1 MECLEKPI
9 WNKYTK
15 EELEQISIPKPME
28 EVRKQVL
35 HNWDAIAK
43 PIDGLGSF
51 ETLTA
56 QIGAITGEEK
66 IDISKKAVLILCA
79 DNGIVEENISQ
90 SGQEVTAAVARSIAG
105 RHSSVCQMAAGADII
120 PVDIGIQNRE
130 EIHGVLNKKIR
141 CGTRNFLKEPAMT
154 QEETVRAMAV
164 GMELVRTLKEEGY
177 RILATGE
184 MGIGNT
190 TTSSAMAAALLKC
203 EVPLVTGKGA
213 GLSEKGLLHKQ
224 EVIGQAIR
232 KYDLYEKDA
241 FTILETVGGLD
252 IAGLVGLCI
261 GGAIYRIP
269 IVLDGVISLVAAL
282 TAEKIAPGTKEYLL
296 ASHQGKEPAAKRL
309 LKALNKEAV
318 LDARMALGEGTGAV
332 MMFPLLDMALR
343 VYHAETTFLDI
354 QVEQYQRFDKL

>member
-1 MECLEKPI
+1 MILEETLEKI
-9 WNKYTK
+9 K
-15 EELEQISIPKPME
+15 KPSQEAME
-28 EVRKQVL
+28 RCRQ
-35 HNWDAIAK
+35 HWDSIAK
-43 PIDGLGSF
+43 PLHSLGKL
-51 ETLTA
+51 EDALVRIA
-56 QIGAITGEEK
+56 GMTGNER
-66 IDISKKAVLILCA
+66 IHLDKKALVVMCA
-79 DNGIVEENISQ
+79 DNGVVEEGVTQ
-90 SGQEVTAAVARSIAG
+90 SGQEVTAIVSENMLSGKATSSIMCRST
-105 RHSSVCQMAAGADII
+105 GADIF
-120 PVDIGIQNRE
+120 PVDIGIARDTSLRNE
-130 EIHGVLNKKIR
+130 KVAY
-141 CGTRNFLKEPAMT
+141 GTKNMAKGPAMT
-154 QEETVRAMAV
+154 RQEAVQAIETGIRIVR
-164 GMELVRTLKEEGY
+164 ELKEKGY
-177 RILATGE
+177 QILATGE

-190 TTSSAMAAALLKC
+190 ATSSAMAAALLKC

-296 ASHQGKEPAAKRL
+296 TSHQGKEPAAKFL
-309 LKALNKEAV
+309 LKALEKEAG
-318 LDARMALGEGTGAV
+318 LNAHMALGEGTGAV

-343 VYHAETTFLDI
+343 VYHAETTFFDI